1 MKPCDKWT
9 RRLYKQVEEWLFR
22 RRREWTQDDH
32 LELDSEEEGKKRW
45 AKSGNGISLKR
56 IQSESTLQVL
66 NVCYTDKEL
75 LKRKKER
82 KFFLHLF
89 LTGGKLPYNV
99 VLVSVTQQHKKGIII
114 HISPPFWA
122 SSLPPFHLSRSSQSV
137 RLGSLSYIPWENC
150 NWERNMYP
158 NVPSRD
164 IITRTWKQPRCLST
178 DEWIKKMQCMY
189 TTEYYSA
196 IKNNEFESV
205 LVRWMNLEPII
216 QSEISQKENINI
228 VY

>member
-1 MKPCDKWT
+1 MGQEWKWD
-9 RRLYKQVEEWLFR
+9 F
-22 RRREWTQDDH
+22 
-32 LELDSEEEGKKRW
+32 SEKNTKW
-45 AKSGNGISLKR
+45 INPSSVK
-56 IQSESTLQVL
+56 
-66 NVCYTDKEL
+66 CL
-75 LKRKKER
+75 LSWQGVVKKKES
-82 KFFLHLF
+82 FFLHLF
-89 LTGGKLPYNV
+89 LTGGKLLYNV
-99 VLVSVTQQHKKGIII
+99 VLVSVMQQPKSGIII

-122 SSLPPFHLSRSSQSV
+122 SPLPPFHLSRSSQSV
-137 RLGSLSYIPWENC
+137 RLGSLTYIPWENC
-150 NWERNMYP
+150 NWKRNMYP

-164 IITRTWKQPRCLST
+164 IITRTWKQPRCLLT

-216 QSEISQKENINI
+216 QSEISQKENMNI